1 MPTKSYVDDLKIR
14 LSDPDYAAGY
24 LSECYQDSVET
35 FLLGLK
41 YVVEAQG
48 GYSELS
54 KSTRLSRE
62 HLYTML
68 SESGNPRLQS
78 LSIILRE
85 LGFKM
90 TIEVDEDV
98 EDIEAA

>member
-1 MPTKSYVDDLKIR
+1 MPTKPYIDDLKTR
-14 LSDPDYAAGY
+14 LSDPDYAASY
-24 LSECYQDSVET
+24 LSECYQDSIET

-54 KSTRLSRE
+54 KSTSLSRE

-78 LSIILRE
+78 LSIILKE

-90 TIEVDEDV
+90 TFEVNEDLEDV
-98 EDIEAA
+98 EAA